1 MTMWRVA
8 LWGTVAALL
17 TLPAVAMQFTHEVQW
32 SAGDFLFAAV
42 LLGTLAALIDLS
54 ARRARGLAHRIGGA
68 LAALTGFAQVWINSA
83 VGIIG
88 DGPNP
93 WNFAFTAIPLLVLG
107 LAIVV
112 RFRPEVLWRVLGLA
126 ATATFAAALSALG
139 KDPRGAALAML
150 LAPPWLLAAALLRRA
165 PLAPADA
172 PDKVVP

>member
-32 SAGDFLFAAV
+32 GPGDFLFAAV

-54 ARRARGLAHRIGGA
+54 MRRARGFAHRIGGA

-107 LAIVV
+107 LAIVL
-112 RFRPEVLWRVLGLA
+112 RFRPDTLWRVLGLA
-126 ATATFAAALSALG
+126 ALATFAAALTGLG

-150 LAPPWLLAAALLRRA
+150 LTLPWLLSALLLRWR
-165 PLAPADA
+165 PADNQGVS
-172 PDKVVP
+172 P